1 MARSN
6 RYSGIRTT
14 AIHAGEGPDPGT
26 NASAPPITMS
36 STYVLPEVLGFS
48 AKDLEEDAPWL
59 YTRWANPTVSQ
70 LQDKISALEGAEA
83 TLCFGSGMAASAAIL
98 LSLLSGG
105 DHLIVSDVCY
115 AGVAELAR
123 DTLPRFG
130 IAVTPVDTSDLT
142 AVADAIRPETRHIH
156 IETPANPIMRLTDIH
171 AVARLAHKA
180 GATLSVDSTFATP
193 IATRPLELGADIVMH
208 SLTKYMGGHG
218 DAMGGSLSGAK
229 ALMDRI
235 NTEAII
241 HHGGNLSPFNAWL
254 ISRGM
259 ATLPLRMA
267 QHAETALEIARF
279 LDGHPK
285 VQTVLYPGLDSHP
298 QGDLAVRQMANYS
311 GMLSFTVANGPVLAE
326 IMVEHLGVI
335 HYAVSLGHQRSL
347 VCYIGTDAINESS
360 FRLEGKQLDAYRSYA
375 GDGLFR
381 LSVGLEDADDLIADL
396 DSVLAR
402 L

>member
-36 STYVLPEVLGFS
+36 STYVLDEVAGFS
-48 AKDLEEDAPWL
+48 AKDLEEEAPWL

-83 TLCFGSGMAASAAIL
+83 SLCFGSGMAASAAIF
-98 LSLLSGG
+98 LSLLSEG

-130 IAVTPVDTSDLT
+130 IAVTPVDTSDLEM
-142 AVADAIRPETRHIH
+142 VANAIRPETKQIH

-171 AVARLAHKA
+171 AVAELAKKA
-180 GATLSVDSTFATP
+180 EATLSVDSTFATTM
-193 IATRPLELGADIVMH
+193 ATRPLEHDADIVMH

-218 DAMGGSLSGAK
+218 DALGGSLSGSK
-229 ALMDRI
+229 VLMDRI
-235 NTEAII
+235 NTEAVI
-241 HHGGNLSPFNAWL
+241 HHGGTLSPFNAWL

-259 ATLPLRMA
+259 ATLPLRMK

-279 LDGHPK
+279 LDGHSK
-285 VQTVLYPGLDSHP
+285 VQRVLYPGLDSHP
-298 QGDLAVRQMANYS
+298 QADLAARQMANFS
-311 GMLSFTVANGPVLAE
+311 GMLSFTVADGPKLAE

-347 VCYIGTDAINESS
+347 ICYIGTEAINESS
-360 FRLEGKQLDAYRSYA
+360 FRLDGKQLEAYRSFA
-375 GDGLFR
+375 GDGVFR
-381 LSVGLEDADDLIADL
+381 LSVGLEDAADLIADL
-396 DSVLAR
+396 EAVLDR

>member
-1 MARSN
+1 MAKSN

-36 STYVLPEVLGFS
+36 STYVLDEVAGFS
-48 AKDLEEDAPWL
+48 AKDIEEDAPWL

-98 LSLLSGG
+98 LSLLSNG

-130 IAVTPVDTSDLT
+130 VDVTPVDTSDLN
-142 AVADAIRPETRHIH
+142 AVAQAMRPETRHIH
-156 IETPANPIMRLTDIH
+156 IETPANPIMRLTDIRG
-171 AVARLAHKA
+171 VAELAKQA

-193 IATRPLELGADIVMH
+193 MATRPLEHGADIVMH

-218 DAMGGSLSGAK
+218 DALGGSLSGAK

-235 NTEAII
+235 NTEAVI

-254 ISRGM
+254 IARGM
-259 ATLPLRMA
+259 ATLPLRMK

-279 LDGHPK
+279 LVAHPK
-285 VQTVLYPGLDSHP
+285 VETVLYPGQSSHP
-298 QGDLAVRQMANYS
+298 QGELAVKQMANFS
-311 GMLSFTVANGPVLAE
+311 GMLSFTVADGPKLAE

-347 VCYIGTDAINESS
+347 VCYIETDAINESS
-360 FRLEGKQLDAYRSYA
+360 FRLSGRQLEAYRSYA
-375 GDGLFR
+375 GDGVFR
-381 LSVGLEDADDLIADL
+381 LSVGLEDAEDLIADL
-396 DSVLAR
+396 DAVLAR
-402 L
+402 I